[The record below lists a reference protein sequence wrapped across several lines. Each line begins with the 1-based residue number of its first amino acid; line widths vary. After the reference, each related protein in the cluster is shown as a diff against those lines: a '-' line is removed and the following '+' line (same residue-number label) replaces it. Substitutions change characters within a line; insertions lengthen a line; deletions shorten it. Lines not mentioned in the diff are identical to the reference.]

1 MYLLV
6 CSTKDVNTGSPYSN
20 LLPNTMEEIILATAL
35 YIGGVVSNPCPAFPA
50 NRKKVTF
57 LFLFFFTDTPHIVS
71 YNTKTITVEFLKDFN
86 EAVSFLNDFVL
97 PRLLANPTVSQVS
110 QSQLPHLFP

>member
-1 MYLLV
+1 
-6 CSTKDVNTGSPYSN
+6 
-20 LLPNTMEEIILATAL
+20 MEEIIIATAL

-50 NRKKVTF
+50 NREKVTF

-86 EAVSFLNDFVL
+86 EAVTFLNDFVL
-97 PRLLANPTVSQVS
+97 PRLPANPTVSQVS